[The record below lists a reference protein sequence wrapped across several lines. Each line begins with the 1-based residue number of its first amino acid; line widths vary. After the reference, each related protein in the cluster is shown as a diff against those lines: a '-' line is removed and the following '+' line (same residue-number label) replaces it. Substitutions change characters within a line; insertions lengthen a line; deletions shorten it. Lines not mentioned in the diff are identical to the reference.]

1 MSAAQEL
8 NYVINAASY
17 LRAAKKGMKQNTQE
31 ERVDNEYDR
40 DIGNEYDFQPIT
52 ARRRNISSS
61 LSTSSTKKSLVRR
74 SDRIKEQK
82 QQSER
87 QQNKE
92 AREAAAILASIAD
105 AAVTRSQIRKQNRVT
120 WTDQDRATAAQA
132 AAIAVE
138 VAAEAAKLAEGKNKK
153 EKSTPYWTRYQ
164 EKNRSNVRFQKEMG
178 RVAQVDSYGYD

>member
-74 SDRIKEQK
+74 QK
-82 QQSER
+82 R
-87 QQNKE
+87 N
-92 AREAAAILASIAD
+92 
-105 AAVTRSQIRKQNRVT
+105 QNRVT

-132 AAIAVE
+132 AAIAIE